1 MSRGAAASS
10 QVVEPADREEAL
22 RLAQALIRI
31 PSVNPP
37 GEEAAVAHYLAECF
51 ALDRKRRDR

>member
-1 MSRGAAASS
+1 MD
-10 QVVEPADREEAL
+10 EML

-37 GEEAAVAHYLAECF
+37 GEEAAVAEWLLGREA
-51 ALDRKRRDR
+51 